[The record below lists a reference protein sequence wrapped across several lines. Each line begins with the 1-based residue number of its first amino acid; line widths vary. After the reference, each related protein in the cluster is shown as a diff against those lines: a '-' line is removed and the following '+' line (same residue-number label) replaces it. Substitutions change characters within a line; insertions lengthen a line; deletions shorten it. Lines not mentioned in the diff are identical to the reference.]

1 MPFGSGDFT
10 YEVVEGWGDLPSGY
24 ELFQVAGV
32 AVDADDRVYAFNR
45 SAHKLI
51 VFDRDGGFIKAWK
64 DTFEIPHGMRIG
76 PDGSVFLVDQGSH
89 VVLKYSPDEELLM
102 TLGNRGQPSNTGYTN
117 DHKVVERA
125 AGPFNNPTGV
135 AISASGDIFVSD
147 GYGNCRVHKYSPDG
161 ELLKTWGVPGT
172 DAPGEFHLPH
182 GIGIDNQGRLLVAD
196 RENHRIQLFT
206 QDGDHVETWTG
217 FRQPCSVTV
226 GPDGD
231 RVRARAGEPDE
242 HPRLGR
248 QRARSVGWRG
258 EQGGRPLHCASR
270 RGRRFQGETSTS
282 ARCWR
287 AAASRS
293 SPGCDPSPFAAADG

>member
-1 MPFGSGDFT
+1 MPFGSGEFT

-45 SAHKLI
+45 STHKLI
-51 VFDRDGGFIKAWK
+51 VFDRDGGFVKAWK
-64 DTFEIPHGMRIG
+64 DTFEVPHGMRIG
-76 PDGSVFLVDQGSH
+76 PDGSIFLVDQGSH

-102 TLGNRGQPSNTGYTN
+102 TLGNRGQPSDTGYIE
-117 DHKVVERA
+117 HRVVKRA

-135 AISASGDIFVSD
+135 AISDSGDIFVSD
-147 GYGNCRVHKYSPDG
+147 GYGNCRVHKYSADG

-172 DAPGEFHLPH
+172 EAPGEFHLPH

-206 QDGDHVETWTG
+206 QDGDHIDTWTG

-226 GPDGD
+226 GPDGTVYVPELGSRMSILD
-231 RVRARAGEPDE
+231 SDGNLLSRWGGDATKTSGLFTAPHGAAVDSRGDLYVGEVLEGSRLQKFAR
-242 HPRLGR
+242 L
-248 QRARSVGWRG
+248 
-258 EQGGRPLHCASR
+258 
-270 RGRRFQGETSTS
+270 
-282 ARCWR
+282 
-287 AAASRS
+287 
-293 SPGCDPSPFAAADG
+293 